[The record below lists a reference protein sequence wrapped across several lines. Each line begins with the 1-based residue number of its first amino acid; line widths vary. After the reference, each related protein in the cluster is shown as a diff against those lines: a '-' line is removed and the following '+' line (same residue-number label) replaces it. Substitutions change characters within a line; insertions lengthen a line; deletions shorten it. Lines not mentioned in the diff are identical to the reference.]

1 MKSKNKKELNLI
13 NINSLLS
20 NRISEY
26 FKKSKQSRKSIYIK
40 SSPTKYKNSSK
51 NKDILNKNEEEK
63 FRFSLI
69 NELYQLE
76 ESFKRQFFKDIKNK
90 KENEI
95 KAIIPQKKIDY
106 ENRANL
112 IISKCEKELMNYKTQ
127 YKIIEK
133 KNKEIK
139 NNLEMIKKEKKRI
152 YKDLKEANLSIEK
165 INKKYELYNELRP
178 YYESLAFEFNIK
190 EDDKIEPNKF
200 DIENNF
206 KTLENFIIEL
216 EQKLKDKNEKIYKLK
231 NEAKK
236 EEINNKN
243 SNKKLYNYFIDL
255 EKKDKI
261 KEEEYKKELAN
272 IREDI
277 NNDKISQKENDK
289 ILNIF
294 ISIYNL
300 LYQKLNLQRDIIQNP
315 KNISLIKTDYIPQVY
330 ITDEI
335 INYIILMLNNSN
347 EESCSLLLRE
357 IISYANMIL
366 REYNSEFNR
375 MKYDPEKTTEEI
387 EKYINKIK
395 EKNKLLKDE
404 IENIKQENK
413 KENEYIDKI
422 NKQIKQ
428 INNMYDKLHYTLK
441 MIYINSN
448 DKDDKKMKIKRSLSD
463 NNINDIKDKEKIEEN
478 NNKRFI
484 YLRKYIEGKK
494 NKKIIFGGGFDQ
506 FVSHTNRL
514 MLYKNKCDIKPKDI
528 GVYINTHKRMEKKFY
543 KLKKLQENRNK
554 YTTIENAITSN
565 INENIDK
572 LVFKIHQEIPDQ
584 KD

>member
-1 MKSKNKKELNLI
+1 
-13 NINSLLS
+13 
-20 NRISEY
+20 
-26 FKKSKQSRKSIYIK
+26 
-40 SSPTKYKNSSK
+40 
-51 NKDILNKNEEEK
+51 
-63 FRFSLI
+63 
-69 NELYQLE
+69 
-76 ESFKRQFFKDIKNK
+76 
-90 KENEI
+90 
-95 KAIIPQKKIDY
+95 
-106 ENRANL
+106 
-112 IISKCEKELMNYKTQ
+112 MNYKTQ

-206 KTLENFIIEL
+206 KTLENFILEL

-448 DKDDKKMKIKRSLSD
+448 DKDDKKIKIKRSLSD